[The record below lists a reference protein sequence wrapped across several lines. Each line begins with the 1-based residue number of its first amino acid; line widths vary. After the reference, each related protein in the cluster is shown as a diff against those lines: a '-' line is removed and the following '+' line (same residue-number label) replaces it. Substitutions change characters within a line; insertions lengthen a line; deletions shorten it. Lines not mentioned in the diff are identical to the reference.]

1 MGSFCRRHGAGML
14 AVLVVCGII
23 FGAAAAHAQTV
34 DLRSPA
40 MEVVTWI
47 AGLLASALTAV
58 AAVGIRLIL
67 VKVGMENSKL
77 EQNLN
82 DRLNDIIYKGMD
94 FALATA
100 ENEVKKKGSG
110 LEAVKFD
117 NIFISYAASY
127 VAERA
132 PQILKKF
139 TVTQEKLEEMIWA
152 RVPAYMQTVPITGGA
167 KTPETV
173 KQVNIAT
180 GGVEGA
186 KQTGPVI
193 VEPVRETP
201 LPADRSSGIF
211 STDKA
216 PDTGA

>member
-1 MGSFCRRHGAGML
+1 MTIL
-14 AVLVVCGII
+14 IVIVLIVSATG
-23 FGAAAAHAQTV
+23 AHAQTV

-40 MEVVTWI
+40 FEVVTWV
-47 AGLLASALTAV
+47 AGLLATALTAV
-58 AAVGIRLIL
+58 ATVVIRLVL
-67 VKVGMENSKL
+67 VKIGMENSKL

-100 ENEVKKKGSG
+100 ENELKKKGSG

-127 VAERA
+127 IAERA
-132 PQILKKF
+132 PEILRKF

-173 KQVNIAT
+173 KQVDRVT
-180 GGVEGA
+180 GGA
-186 KQTGPVI
+186 TSTPVI

-201 LPADRSSGIF
+201 LPADRPTGIF
-211 STDKA
+211 KTGEA
-216 PDTGA
+216 PNTGA